1 MACVGQLHVSF
12 ICTGNICRSPMAAK
26 MFEAHLYRAGL
37 ANRVRVTSAG
47 TGSWHV
53 GDPADPRTEATLRR
67 AGYPTEHVAAT
78 FGAQHR
84 DADLIIAL
92 DTGHDR
98 ELAHRGVPTEQRR
111 LLRSFDPAADGS
123 DVPDPYYGDQSDFD
137 LVRDQIEAA
146 VPGLLDWV
154 RAELAAR
161 APADTPR

>member
-1 MACVGQLHVSF
+1 MGRVGPLHVSF
-12 ICTGNICRSPMAAK
+12 VCTGNICRSPMAAK

-37 ANRVRVTSAG
+37 ANRVRVSSAG

-78 FGAQHR
+78 FGAEHR
-84 DADLIIAL
+84 DADLIVVL

-98 ELAHRGVPTEQRR
+98 ELAHRGVPTERRR
-111 LLRSFDPAADGS
+111 LLRSFDPAADGV
-123 DVPDPYYGDQSDFD
+123 DVPDPYYGIQADFD

-146 VPGLLDWV
+146 IPGLLDWV
-154 RAELAAR
+154 RAELEAR
-161 APADTPR
+161 EPADARR